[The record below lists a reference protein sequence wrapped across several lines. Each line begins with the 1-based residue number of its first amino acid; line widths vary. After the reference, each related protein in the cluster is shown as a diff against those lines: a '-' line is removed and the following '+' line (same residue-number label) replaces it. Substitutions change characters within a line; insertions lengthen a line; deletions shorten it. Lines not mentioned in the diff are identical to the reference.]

1 MSALKEGT
9 AMSLADWA
17 VLFVVLNTSV
27 HLLGAGVVA
36 VRLRPRPPPPK
47 APDDAP
53 PVSLVRP
60 VCGLDN
66 FCEETLASSFRLGY
80 PRYEVVFCVAR
91 ANDAAVPLVRR
102 LIAENPHVPA
112 RLLIGDDQ
120 ETSNP
125 KLNNC
130 IKGWDGAQHQWIVLA
145 DSNVLMPIDYI
156 ERLQASWRPNSG
168 LVCSPPVGSS
178 PANFWAGVEC
188 ACLNSFQASWQYVA
202 DALGIGFAQGKT
214 MLWRRDILESRGGI
228 RALGSETAEDAAA
241 TKVIRSLGLH
251 VRLVDTPFVQPL
263 GRRSLR
269 EVWSRQVRWARLR
282 RSTFPLCFA
291 PEIFTGA
298 LLPMLAGAYA
308 ALHYDIDCAL
318 VVALI
323 ATIWYLPQILLSYR
337 LGWHLSWASPIAM
350 VLRDILHLMVW
361 IDAWLTDDFVWRGN
375 AMSVREAD
383 EEVIQRPG

>member
-1 MSALKEGT
+1 
-9 AMSLADWA
+9 MSLADWA
-17 VLFVVLNTSV
+17 ALFVVLNTFV
-27 HLLGAGVVA
+27 HLLGSGIVA
-36 VRLRPRPPPPK
+36 ARLRPHPPLPK

-60 VCGLDN
+60 LCGLDN
-66 FCEETLASSFRLGY
+66 FCEETLSSSFKLGY
-80 PRYEVVFCVAR
+80 PHYEVIFCVAR
-91 ANDAAVPLVRR
+91 INDAVVPLVRR

-120 ETSNP
+120 ETANP

-130 IKGWDGAQHQWIVLA
+130 IKGWEGARHQWIVLA

-156 ERLQASWRPNSG
+156 ERLQANWLPNIG
-168 LVCSPPVGSS
+168 LVCSPPLGSR
-178 PANFWAGVEC
+178 PQNFWAGVEC

-214 MLWRRDILESRGGI
+214 MLWRRDILESNGGI
-228 RALGSETAEDAAA
+228 RALACEIAEDAAA
-241 TKVIRSLGLH
+241 TKVIRGAGLH
-251 VRLVDTPFVQPL
+251 VRLVDTPFEQPL
-263 GRRSLR
+263 GKRSLR

-308 ALHYDIDCAL
+308 ALHYGVNCAF

-323 ATIWYLPQILLSYR
+323 ATIWYTPQLLLTYR
-337 LGWHLSWASPIAM
+337 LGWHLSWASPISM
-350 VLRDILHLMVW
+350 LLRDVMHVLVW
-361 IDAWLTDDFVWRGN
+361 IDAWLTDDFTWRGN
-375 AMSVREAD
+375 AMSVREED
-383 EEVIQRPG
+383 EEVVQRPG